1 MVNDQDQRSKKMAI
15 KMIQGLGW
23 ILEGQKLGPFLVIKF
38 IKDYSYQNMSI
49 IKVALLFIY
58 SSMNFF

>member
-1 MVNDQDQRSKKMAI
+1 MAI

-58 SSMNFF
+58 SSMNFFWKI